1 MSFITMIEL
10 TYTEVRTE
18 IIEEEELYEALQ
30 TAWEED
36 GNSIETIDEL
46 KNCWKVYECDIL
58 DNLYSIWT
66 TSDIEDSNLNEI
78 LTPEF
83 WDKFYEYIEK
93 EN

>member
-66 TSDIEDSNLNEI
+66 TDDIEDSNLNEI

-83 WDKFYEYIEK
+83 WDKFYEYIEN

>member
-18 IIEEEELYEALQ
+18 IREEEELYEALQ

-66 TSDIEDSNLNEI
+66 TGDIEDSNLNEI

-83 WDKFYEYIEK
+83 WDKFYEYIEN

>member
-1 MSFITMIEL
+1 MIEL

-83 WDKFYEYIEK
+83 WDKFYEYIEN

>member
-30 TAWEED
+30 TAWEEN

-66 TSDIEDSNLNEI
+66 TGDIKDSNLNEI

-83 WDKFYEYIEK
+83 WDKFYEYIEN